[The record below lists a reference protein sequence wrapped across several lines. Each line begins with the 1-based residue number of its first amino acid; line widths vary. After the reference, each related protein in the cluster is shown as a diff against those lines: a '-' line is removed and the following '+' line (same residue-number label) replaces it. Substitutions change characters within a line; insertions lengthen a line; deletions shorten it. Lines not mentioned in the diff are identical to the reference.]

1 MTGLAEKYVK
11 FFDKMLNKKGSF
23 LKINKLFTDVVKWA
37 EDFSIFLSREKTNA
51 ERCLH
56 DCERLLN
63 DPNVTDSDSLR
74 DGVRDLMSKTED
86 NFGTLLHLERVINMK
101 NHGDISQQ
109 RTVRILTYLLCFS
122 VKSGY

>member
-1 MTGLAEKYVK
+1 MER
-11 FFDKMLNKKGSF
+11 DF

-63 DPNVTDSDSLR
+63 DPNVTGQAHD
-74 DGVRDLMSKTED
+74 M
-86 NFGTLLHLERVINMK
+86 
-101 NHGDISQQ
+101 
-109 RTVRILTYLLCFS
+109 FS
-122 VKSGY
+122 RLFPNTNLQIFAIIYVSVYHR

>member
-1 MTGLAEKYVK
+1 M
-11 FFDKMLNKKGSF
+11 
-23 LKINKLFTDVVKWA
+23 
-37 EDFSIFLSREKTNA
+37 SREKTNA

-109 RTVRILTYLLCFS
+109 HRTVRILPYLLCFS
-122 VKSGY
+122 VKSWYYNQ